1 MMSFTFRDSGPPHP
15 LASSVVIGAR
25 PVIVIFKQ
33 TQRSKVG
40 MPCRTTLREQKTSH
54 PASGHH
60 DVSDVCDHCPLR
72 RVTRVPGPIPR
83 RSHCLAAAG
92 PHRRARSKVAI
103 GEVISQKERI
113 HLSCTLSNR
122 HEPTEDTEAMPLIQD
137 ESLEAWVPEG

>member
-60 DVSDVCDHCPLR
+60 DVSDVCGQYLVQFPDGATVWL
-72 RVTRVPGPIPR
+72 
-83 RSHCLAAAG
+83 L
-92 PHRRARSKVAI
+92 
-103 GEVISQKERI
+103 
-113 HLSCTLSNR
+113 LD
-122 HEPTEDTEAMPLIQD
+122 PTEELVQK
-137 ESLEAWVPEG
+137 